1 MSKQTFEQAMQRLE
15 QIAEILEEGSQS
27 LEETIKLF
35 EESNKL
41 RLFCEEKLAEAE
53 KKVMLLSRSD
63 QGFELTPTDLE

>member
-15 QIAEILEEGSQS
+15 LIADILEEGSQS
-27 LEETIKLF
+27 LEESIKLF